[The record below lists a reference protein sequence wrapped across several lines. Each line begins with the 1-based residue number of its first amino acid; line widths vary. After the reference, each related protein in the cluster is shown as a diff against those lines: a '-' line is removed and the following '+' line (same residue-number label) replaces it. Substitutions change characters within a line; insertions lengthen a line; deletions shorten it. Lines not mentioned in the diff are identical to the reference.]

1 MGELKLG
8 KAINLEEIEI
18 IKHSIDDSI
27 DKIKKMSDEIVTSYT
42 STLDEIMR
50 DIKDNVIDND
60 LVSDAILEA
69 YFLEL
74 TNALYFIG
82 SKSEFLG
89 LYEDFAK
96 SNQKIKYNEA
106 YSENQLNASLN
117 GKKATVDENRVFAE
131 DNSINETV
139 VGYIYARSFR
149 IIKSKVDSANEMV
162 KTLSKIISKRMNE
175 KDYSNLFNPSDNVF
189 TSE

>member
-1 MGELKLG
+1 MEDLKVNS
-8 KAINLEEIEI
+8 AIDLEEIKA
-18 IKHSIDDSI
+18 IKNSIDDSVAQI
-27 DKIKKMSDEIVTSYT
+27 QQMSNDIVASYT
-42 STLDEIMR
+42 KTLDEIMR
-50 DIKDNVIDND
+50 DIKNNVIDNEAVGD
-60 LVSDAILEA
+60 SVLEE

-106 YSENQLNASLN
+106 YSVNQLNASMS
-117 GKKATVDENRVFAE
+117 GKKATVDENRAFAE
-131 DNSINETV
+131 DKSINETV
-139 VGYIYARSFR
+139 VGYIYSRSFR

-162 KTLSKIISKRMNE
+162 KTLSKIISKRMTE
-175 KDYSNLFNPSDNVF
+175 RDYSNVFNPQDYN
-189 TSE
+189 TIG